1 VGGHPVVICFITQSI
16 IVRYQCWNNFQI
28 SLIIYQMLRLA
39 RNAFGVYSKDSQ
51 CQVARVSSHEGSL
64 RWWSG
69 RTTPFVLQDLGRCY
83 NFCNMLRMQF
93 QVLILWFCNRETVKF
108 EIVSLLGQVNVL
120 AVEYPGYGICPGG
133 QAKILEWLRLSTH
146 LNKPFRTF

>member
-1 VGGHPVVICFITQSI
+1 MLVPHRLNSGRSCGCYLFYHTIYHSPLPMLEQFSNFIN
-16 IVRYQCWNNFQI
+16 YI
-28 SLIIYQMLRLA
+28 S
-39 RNAFGVYSKDSQ
+39 NAATGEKRFWCLYSKDSQ

-108 EIVSLLGQVNVL
+108 EIVSLFHCLDRSMCWQLNIPGM
-120 AVEYPGYGICPGG
+120 EYAPVDK
-133 QAKILEWLRLSTH
+133 QKS
-146 LNKPFRTF
+146 